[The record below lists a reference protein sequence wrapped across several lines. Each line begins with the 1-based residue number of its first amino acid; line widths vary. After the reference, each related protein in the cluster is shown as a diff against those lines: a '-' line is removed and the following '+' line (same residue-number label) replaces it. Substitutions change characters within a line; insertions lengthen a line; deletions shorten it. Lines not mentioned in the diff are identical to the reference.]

1 MKEIQDKID
10 KTFKDNFGYTPLK
23 ERLTDIQREFFE
35 LMRWKDIQ
43 NLKEETGDLLASLI
57 QLCSESGWSAEDL
70 ILETINK
77 INSRSEQYK
86 TLGRKTKVAILGGA
100 FDPIH
105 KGHIKLAQFVL
116 NSSGQFDEVW
126 LMPAYEHMY
135 GKHMISPE
143 HRLKMCEIASR
154 IDGRIKVFD
163 YEIKNKLKGETYYF
177 FKKLHEEKE
186 LMEKYQFSMIIGS
199 DNANTFDKWVNF
211 EELERMTQFVVV
223 SRPGVK
229 RDENVNWY
237 LNNPHIYLYGNET
250 QTMEVSST
258 MVKNFL
264 LYDCDKVNEYIDEE
278 VYKYIISN
286 NLYKI

>member
-1 MKEIQDKID
+1 MKDVQDKID

-116 NSSGQFDEVW
+116 NSS
-126 LMPAYEHMY
+126 Y
-135 GKHMISPE
+135 
-143 HRLKMCEIASR
+143 
-154 IDGRIKVFD
+154 
-163 YEIKNKLKGETYYF
+163 
-177 FKKLHEEKE
+177 
-186 LMEKYQFSMIIGS
+186 
-199 DNANTFDKWVNF
+199 
-211 EELERMTQFVVV
+211 
-223 SRPGVK
+223 
-229 RDENVNWY
+229 
-237 LNNPHIYLYGNET
+237 
-250 QTMEVSST
+250 
-258 MVKNFL
+258 
-264 LYDCDKVNEYIDEE
+264 
-278 VYKYIISN
+278 
-286 NLYKI
+286 